1 MRHARVLGFASLAIA
16 AVGAVA
22 FAQTTVAPLPDNVP
36 VETAPLEI
44 DMAKTTWGN
53 ADNGQAKAAAC
64 AACHGVDGNP
74 TDPQYPRIAGQS
86 ERYTAHQLALFASGQ
101 RIGGLAAVM
110 VPYAQALTPQEM
122 RDVGAYFATQKAQAG
137 LADDTVVAEGPYQGM
152 KFYEIGQ
159 QLYRAGDATRGIASC
174 MACHGPAGQGN
185 PGPAY
190 PHVGG
195 QMQDYS
201 AR

>member
-64 AACHGVDGNP
+64 AACHGIDGNS
-74 TDPQYPRIAGQS
+74 TDPQYPRIAGQP
-86 ERYTAHQLALFASGQ
+86 ERYTAHQLALFAVHGDE
-101 RIGGLAAVM
+101 GDPVAAGREFEILDRR
-110 VPYAQALTPQEM
+110 QAT
-122 RDVGAYFATQKAQAG
+122 
-137 LADDTVVAEGPYQGM
+137 
-152 KFYEIGQ
+152 
-159 QLYRAGDATRGIASC
+159 
-174 MACHGPAGQGN
+174 
-185 PGPAY
+185 
-190 PHVGG
+190 VGG
-195 QMQDYS
+195 QGRRSGGLGGAPDDQNRRRDQL
-201 AR
+201 A